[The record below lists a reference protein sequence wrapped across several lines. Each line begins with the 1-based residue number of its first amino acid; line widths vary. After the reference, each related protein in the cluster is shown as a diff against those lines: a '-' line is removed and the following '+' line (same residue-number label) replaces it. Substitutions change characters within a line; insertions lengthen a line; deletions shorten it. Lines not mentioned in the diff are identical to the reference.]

1 MLSVVVGRYLDSLDE
16 REFDAPFMALL
27 RALGYRDIH
36 FLHGP
41 FEFGKDFIAK
51 AGVEGTATQFAF
63 QTKAGDINLNAWNEC
78 RGQIDMLR
86 TDATSHPS
94 FDTALPRKAVFV
106 TTGHLVG
113 GAAAAAQQYR
123 SYLAA
128 RGELD
133 FTPWDKQDLIERIT
147 TDPQVLLASDSQ
159 GAFMALIGQIDQGKA
174 LESGIERYSRR
185 WLSSPKSLFQL
196 TIEAAVIAQRLR
208 RAERLDLSCLTA
220 LALLRAAWM
229 RSHAKDPIDS
239 TALFTAEGAADM
251 FRHYAWQLFDR
262 CGDDV
267 LDALKFLRSHGSL
280 ASHVTYPVFCLRVIE
295 ILSLLYLREAPE
307 PCSRTE
313 TLGTFIVTFMGSNP
327 GAAHPISDRW
337 AVSLIPPVL
346 TAAQRGEVQTI
357 RDLLLKTTR
366 WVADR
371 YESNGLGLAAPASSP
386 EEEVDRLLGDPF
398 EHIQIERRAESYIA
412 TVVLDL
418 AAIVGLGDV
427 FETAMNEFL
436 AVGLFPT
443 MIESPDTT
451 AQYMLQS
458 GELSFTPNVE
468 YAESWHPQDGW
479 KVASH
484 HKRARS
490 DYYLQRIG
498 RYWDHLALSFV
509 LRDRHDLVTC
519 RQFLNARSA

>member
-1 MLSVVVGRYLDSLDE
+1 MLSDVVGHYLDSLEE
-16 REFDAPFMALL
+16 REFDAPFIALL
-27 RALGYRDIH
+27 RALGYWDIH
-36 FLHGP
+36 FLHGS

-51 AGVEGTATQFAF
+51 AEVDGVATQFAF
-63 QTKAGDINLNAWNEC
+63 QTKAGDINLRAWNEC

-86 TDATSHPS
+86 TDATAHPS
-94 FDTALPRKAVFV
+94 FEEALPRKAVFV
-106 TTGHLVG
+106 TTGRLV
-113 GAAAAAQQYR
+113 GAAAAAVQEYR

-133 FTPWDKQDLIERIT
+133 FTSWDKQDLIERISI
-147 TDPQVLLASDSQ
+147 DPQVLLASDSQ
-159 GAFMALIGQIDQGKA
+159 GAFLTLIGQIDQGKTV
-174 LESGIERYSRR
+174 ESDIERYSRR
-185 WLSSPKSLFQL
+185 WLSSPKTLFQL

-208 RAERLDLSCLTA
+208 RAERLDLSCLA
-220 LALLRAAWM
+220 VLALMRAAWM
-229 RSHAKDPIDS
+229 RSHAKDPVDS
-239 TALFTAEGAADM
+239 TAVFTADNAAEM

-262 CGDDV
+262 CGDDM
-267 LDALKFLRSHGSL
+267 LDPVKFLRSHGTL

-295 ILSLLYLREAPE
+295 ILGLLYLREEPE
-307 PCSRTE
+307 ACSRRE
-313 TLGTFIVTFMGSNP
+313 ELGKFIVVFIGSNP
-327 GAAHPISDRW
+327 GVAHPISDRW
-337 AVSLIPPVL
+337 AVSSIPSVL

-357 RDLLLKTTR
+357 RGLLLKTTK

-371 YESNGLGLAAPASSP
+371 YESNGLGLAPTGSSP

-398 EHIQIERRAESYIA
+398 EHIQIDRRAESYIA

-418 AAIVGLGDV
+418 AAITGLGDV
-427 FETAMNEFL
+427 FETAINEFL
-436 AVGLFPT
+436 AVKLFPT

-451 AQYMLQS
+451 AQYMLQG

-468 YAESWHPQDGW
+468 YAESWQPRDGW

-484 HKRARS
+484 HERARS

-509 LRDRHDLVTC
+509 LRDRHYLVTC
-519 RQFLNARSA
+519 RHFLTA